1 MGEGIRLN
9 KYLSDAGIC
18 SRREADRLI
27 EEGRVLIDGVPAS
40 MGTKVKPGQTVCCN
54 GQTVGG
60 KDKPVF
66 LVVNKPRGIVCTTS
80 DKDRAENIVEFL
92 NYPQRIYPVGR
103 LDKDSEGLLLM
114 TNQGDIVNKILR
126 GGNNHEKEYAVA
138 VNKPV
143 TEEFLKKMR
152 EGVWIEDLAVLTKPC
167 RAWQTGSHTFHIV
180 LTQGLNRQIRRMC
193 RALDYHV
200 MKLKRVRIMSIKLG
214 NLERG
219 EYRELTEKEVEELK
233 RMVKD
238 STDLPMQQAIEESK
252 TARPEQKPMRADSKP
267 AHAGS
272 KPAHSES
279 KPARAGS
286 KPAHAGSK
294 PVHSESKTACSAS
307 KMANPDSR
315 PVRPENRNVWA
326 EGQRSG
332 HRLVRVVRRPE
343 DIK

>member
-27 EEGRVLIDGVPAS
+27 EEGRVMIDGAPAS
-40 MGTKVKPGQTVCCN
+40 MGTKVEPGQTVCCD

-238 STDLPMQQAIEESK
+238 STDLPMQQAIKESK
-252 TARPEQKPMRADSKP
+252 PARPEQKSMRADSKP
-267 AHAGS
+267 VRSESRTTRPDS

-279 KPARAGS
+279 RTAHPASKPARPEN
-286 KPAHAGSK
+286 KPA
-294 PVHSESKTACSAS
+294 
-307 KMANPDSR
+307 
-315 PVRPENRNVWA
+315 RPENRNVWA

-343 DIK
+343 DRK

>member
-27 EEGRVLIDGVPAS
+27 EEGRVLIDGAPAS
-40 MGTKVKPGQTVCCN
+40 MGTKVEPGQTVCCD

-92 NYPQRIYPVGR
+92 NYPQRVYPVGR

-167 RAWQTGSHTFHIV
+167 RAWQTGSHTFRIV

-214 NLERG
+214 NLARG

-252 TARPEQKPMRADSKP
+252 PARPEQQAIKDSKPARLEQKPMRADSKPARPEQKPMRADSKP
-267 AHAGS
+267 AHAGGKPVRSESRTTRPDS
-272 KPAHSES
+272 KPA
-279 KPARAGS
+279 
-286 KPAHAGSK
+286 
-294 PVHSESKTACSAS
+294 
-307 KMANPDSR
+307 
-315 PVRPENRNVWA
+315 RPENRNVWA

-343 DIK
+343 DRK

>member
-40 MGTKVKPGQTVCCN
+40 MGTKVEPGQTVCCD

-252 TARPEQKPMRADSKP
+252 TVRPEQKPMRADSKTARP
-267 AHAGS
+267 EQKPVRADS
-272 KPAHSES
+272 KSVHSESRTAHPAS
-279 KPARAGS
+279 KPAR
-286 KPAHAGSK
+286 
-294 PVHSESKTACSAS
+294 
-307 KMANPDSR
+307 PDSK